1 MDIKEQID
9 KIVDKIKNDDNFKD
23 DFKKNPVS
31 AVENVSGI
39 DIPDGMVDKLVA
51 GVQAKLGADKAAG
64 ALDSLKK
71 LF

>member
-31 AVENVSGI
+31 AIENVAGI

-51 GVQAKLGADKAAG
+51 GVQAKLGADKATG